1 MQAYLFPVKFVFNGV
16 NKEIDNSEYTAL
28 NHQGHAYV
36 PVRFIAENMDATV
49 RYQEQSKTIFI
60 DQNHDI
66 GIPSIQGYITKV
78 ENNRILVVSSKPKNY
93 SSTGGVKE
101 FYDAVWVSN
110 VPNEVKVGQ
119 QVQVWFQG
127 GVLTSYPGQARSAKI
142 SFITSEK
149 PINATLLE
157 EQVVEQAINT
167 QAYADITIFVIK
179 EVKYDESADKW
190 QIRFKNG
197 KLNTEEQE
205 QIIEIPD

>member
-1 MQAYLFPVKFVFNGV
+1 
-16 NKEIDNSEYTAL
+16 
-28 NHQGHAYV
+28 
-36 PVRFIAENMDATV
+36 MDATV